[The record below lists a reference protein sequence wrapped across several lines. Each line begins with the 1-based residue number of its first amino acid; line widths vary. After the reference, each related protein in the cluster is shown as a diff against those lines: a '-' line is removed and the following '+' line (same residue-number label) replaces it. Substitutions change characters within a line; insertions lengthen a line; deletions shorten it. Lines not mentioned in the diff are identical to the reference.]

1 MCYLLSEKK
10 CKKKKSSKFIL
21 DNELIKKM
29 ELKKNIAE
37 KLLRD
42 LDFTKVKN
50 TKKNKDQFW
59 IKKKINEMPYNEYK
73 YSEINPFSVL
83 KIFNNASNH

>member
-1 MCYLLSEKK
+1 MQKE
-10 CKKKKSSKFIL
+10 KSSRFIL
-21 DNELIKKM
+21 DNELINKM
-29 ELKKNIAE
+29 ELKKNITE

-42 LDFTKVKN
+42 LNFAKVKN

-59 IKKKINEMPYNEYK
+59 IKKKINQIPYNDYE

-83 KIFNNASNH
+83 KKFNNASNS

>member
-1 MCYLLSEKK
+1 MQKE
-10 CKKKKSSKFIL
+10 KSSRFIL
-21 DNELIKKM
+21 DNELINKM
-29 ELKKNIAE
+29 ELKKNITE

-42 LDFTKVKN
+42 LNFTKVKN

-59 IKKKINEMPYNEYK
+59 IKKKMNEIPYNDYE

-83 KIFNNASNH
+83 KKFNNASNR